1 MRHSK
6 AAERLLFES
15 WMTGHCWAIG
25 TGWDA
30 RRRRYRDAT
39 PNALWQSWYAC
50 GRARSGYSG
59 PIQRRAP
66 SDALLKLANQLGA
79 GKIPVPLDEEE
90 RLKFEAWVAQDGI
103 FLAGCWEPAIEHYS
117 MMGARLIWAAWRDR
131 AAYERYAPF
140 AVISDPANAHLF
152 TVEAALMA
160 FAHVPSVPAL
170 PPDTSRPSNKSP

>member
-25 TGWDA
+25 EGWNA
-30 RRRRYRDAT
+30 QRRRYRDAT
-39 PNALWQSWYAC
+39 PNSLWRSWYAC
-50 GRARSGYSG
+50 GLARPGNAG
-59 PIQRRAP
+59 PIRRRAP
-66 SDALLKLANQLGA
+66 SDALLKLSNQLGA

-90 RLKFEAWVAQDGI
+90 RFRFEAWVAQDGI
-103 FLAGCWEPAIEHYS
+103 SLAGYWDPAIKHYS

-131 AAYERYAPF
+131 AAYERYATF

-152 TVEAALMA
+152 TVDAALKA
-160 FAHVPSVPAL
+160 FATMKPAPAAIEAEGL
-170 PPDTSRPSNKSP
+170 RKP